1 MRSRFPALLL
11 VCVLALAGCTSL
23 EGTGDKGFVS
33 GEGQVVQVAA
43 DERDEPIELE
53 GEDLEGEPLDLAD
66 FRGKPVVVTVWGS
79 WCAPCREE
87 APEVVAAAEELG
99 DDAHFVGI
107 NLRDSNQAQAQA
119 FVRTFDV
126 PYPSFYSP
134 DGMAML
140 AFDGTLTPN
149 SIPSFVVLD
158 EEGRVAAS
166 IVGTL
171 PSQTTLVEL
180 VRDVGQQRQRSRA
193 DG

>member
-1 MRSRFPALLL
+1 VRARFPALLL
-11 VCVLALAGCTSL
+11 VCALALAGCTSL

-33 GEGQVVQVAA
+33 GAGQVVQVAA
-43 DERDEPIELE
+43 DERDDPIELA
-53 GEDLEGEPLDLAD
+53 GEDLEGDPLELAD
-66 FRGKPVVVTVWGS
+66 FRGEPVVVTVWGS

-87 APEVVAAAEELG
+87 APEVVAAAGELG
-99 DDAHFVGI
+99 EDAQFVGI
-107 NLRDSNQAQAQA
+107 NLRDSNQAQAQG

-134 DGMAML
+134 DGKAML

-171 PSQTTLVEL
+171 PSRTTLVEL
-180 VRDVGQQRQRSRA
+180 VRDVMEQRRGARA